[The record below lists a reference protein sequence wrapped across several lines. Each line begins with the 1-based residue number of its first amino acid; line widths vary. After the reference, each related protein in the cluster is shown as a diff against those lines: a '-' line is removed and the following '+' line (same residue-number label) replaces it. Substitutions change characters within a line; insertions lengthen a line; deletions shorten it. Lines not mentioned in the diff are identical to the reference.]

1 MTVPS
6 TDLRSVTIH
15 ARTSIN
21 TDGPSL
27 WVAEVVVGLLNRT
40 AEQDV
45 PIGPAQDIF
54 RAAAVRVVAQD
65 RRSAPIT
72 VSGNERPEYHTPLL
86 VQAAVRARADGH
98 DSGEGPSMLTISGGG
113 DSPATAGK
121 AELDPRIAPH
131 PASYSDVLLGL
142 NDGIK
147 SKLGVQIELPELTLE
162 GGAIETLL
170 RLDAGNNLVKW
181 LGITS
186 GNPTR
191 IFGANSA
198 FTVVPI
204 KIGTARYLPVG
215 LVPEGIEF
223 IASFADP
230 FSANTTAP
238 QLKLRVLLTYDIQL
252 SQFVLRPSAMG
263 PVKADADRLRA
274 SFDALMGRFG
284 GAGKPLLAEVAPHGL
299 PFAWSLGAGAP
310 GSSLSAASSAI
321 CIDRDAIRVRLNSDA
336 PDGSAIPTVCQLKVR
351 SAQIGTGTAA
361 NKLTVS
367 SDSRGDP
374 PGPATAVA
382 AGKLVNATFTWVVQA
397 DQEDHDVSLKVGDT
411 APQVIDTV
419 EFEQRLRKRYDAAG
433 LHTDPKK
440 PIFAFV
446 PLERG
451 MLQLP
456 LPVPP
461 SPSDKAPPPPP
472 PVVDP
477 SAFSGLV
484 RSRMHVS
491 DNRDDVAVEVTAA
504 ISAEIVVTLASN
516 KTTTT
521 AQFTGARGTATGFV
535 FAAAASPS
543 PSSIL
548 PSLDNGPIACEPLNI
563 VFGDPHV
570 SSTLSVKWE
579 IVPGLPS
586 QLKMTI
592 ALPASAG
599 AATAWRAHPRMALV
613 STMPMTRTRFDA
625 TRPLATRDLVPFTIP
640 SGKRE
645 FVLTTTLDKPQRS
658 PFPDLT
664 FDTSGVKPAADPV
677 WPWPTTADNP
687 GIGEANDAISNVST
701 SSLTLPGIEMSL
713 TGAADWGT
721 LGASLRYDLPILGEL
736 FASATLPKSSAASK
750 SPQTGDATEHAPTAL
765 EPEALTKHWHLTA
778 NRHALSRTINDRV
791 SAWIVPGATP
801 SNLVLMNFVEPYS
814 FVSNFG
820 VAVESAG
827 LPLGT
832 YTLFGK
838 TVAGST
844 ALAGW
849 SGPLTSQQNVTVN
862 IVGFSARLRNGTVGA
877 GAGAAAAQFD
887 TRGIGHSVQPR
898 VQALL
903 PQGQLE
909 LRDTSR
915 LDLVSGSVKP
925 TDAVAVTAAH
935 VGFSLA
941 GVECGLR
948 LRDLPMVADQQGNLS
963 FNPTVPAAA
972 SARAVKGPEGDVG
985 PDGSVFER
993 KQLSNAVYEWSFY
1006 KTVAAS
1012 VTPSFVFQLGAL
1024 NLRPLRL
1031 VGASFAK
1038 EATGLRLSGFEMIA
1052 NVEPSAAVAGSG
1064 GPISDDAPYLAGNPV
1079 ALTFTLGT
1087 GTAIRKASLIA
1098 IRPVSVKDR
1107 TILIG
1112 SANVATVSLPATANL
1127 RYGAVDTTPADE
1139 AKSRAHGSL
1148 PIVLEM
1154 DLQASS
1160 TDVPPITIVS
1170 AALNCMLFGAPVRI
1184 PFGRTPL
1191 GDALDF
1197 NYQPTGQPPAQFQV
1211 QRVRLTWSRD
1221 ASPVLLLCARLRLPG
1236 AVVAAPLPTGLTRDL
1251 VDWQVGAT
1259 LRWFGTKLS
1268 PKGLESDDHFSFD
1281 ADHNKGTLN
1290 LAISIKGLPQQAEFI
1305 QGWPVADAPFTLA
1318 TAVAFALPKSPAL
1331 FPDTPSAGFAEVT
1344 CGAPGGLF
1352 IRQRSITPSQ
1362 VETRTSRIVVSLPN
1376 LKLTSAIAWPL
1387 DGLTATFPAP
1397 FVPSSRAAADW
1408 RQDIKVEA
1416 TNAHT
1421 HDVTLAVRD
1430 AELSAV
1436 TLFESGGAVRL
1447 GAPWTFPAITTHTLN
1462 GSKSLSWTSVDEI
1475 VVGHRSA
1482 LEREAADTLDN
1493 PPGELGFVA
1502 RYRDS
1507 ARPNLQPFAV
1517 SAGVFSKAMA
1527 RAGIPTLELLI
1538 SLSLAQK
1545 ANAASGTDNAAAASD
1560 LFISGAA
1567 IVEIGS
1573 EEDSTRGHRV
1583 VTPWISPLFVDT
1595 KALGVLGKIPQ
1606 APWTGRVSPYDL
1618 APHAA
1623 DRLSLGTPI
1632 PCSTNNA
1639 SIAWIRRFREGIA
1652 GSMPQQQIPSF
1663 ESVSQSVIEDT
1674 DLPTD
1679 GADPLRWLSRPIWL
1693 RTIAAWKG
1701 VLATMGKKPIAD
1713 RAVTV
1718 TPILVCDP
1726 GGSLRST
1733 AVRLALRRSVN
1744 DQQVGVAAV
1753 AATDMTWQPGSSYDV
1768 IVLTRNSVAV
1778 IAVANDEARTL
1789 NESQQPMAGDKRNRL
1804 AQLALS
1810 VPDEPLAA
1818 ALGELTDISADLL
1831 PDNQKNFRTHR
1842 VDGFLELPGYL
1853 DAVQQPHRL
1862 RDRTRMVFASAALA
1876 WPRAS
1881 VRAGWNGAVQTAAL
1895 ELGDQRPLQDA
1906 QYSWAG
1912 DVRSFSVTGAAP
1924 ALEANAAFRHASV
1937 LTTGQRALFRRPTDE
1952 DLTAPPDR
1960 ALTPVPPRA
1969 RVPNLQS
1976 VELALNSL
1984 RLRKSDSTPEAAI
1997 APIQPSHFEIVTTGR
2012 RPGVLFFQYDGLS
2025 FADGDQSFDARQ
2037 SRFGRPA
2044 DRGPVVFRQT
2054 RAPRSTVYQPMDDLS
2069 RRRQTFIGSDYID
2082 EAHHLLP
2089 FALAKGSM
2097 TALRTLGS
2105 NGPAATVDTILLRL
2119 ARTDATTFSI
2129 SGGWNGVL
2137 KLTAT
2142 LYAPDKQNLPDPN
2155 AAVERLKTVGLTK
2168 PEARFVLAIGG
2179 KALAFAVTTVGA
2191 ATPNPYFK
2199 PPTNP
2204 PKTAFDVPITL
2215 SLSSGNT
2222 TLAQRVL
2229 QSADADSSASLII
2242 SLPVPAPAAPGVIS
2256 DLEPG
2261 PPRVLS
2267 LPVPIAAYKQPSLRI
2282 DTATLAFGDPAYDRE
2297 ISSKTASA
2305 SQQIEGKPY
2314 LLALDRLEYDMS
2326 ASIYF
2331 ATGHVVTTTLNDPV
2345 GKDAAWDTADEQ
2357 MVLQLGVLRKAT
2369 PAAVH
2374 SSPLVVAG
2382 RDTLDGKVPPQHRFA
2397 AGQAYTIAL
2406 ADLREVIPNKKD
2418 DWKAGYT
2425 VEAPAPAFVAGDRI
2439 VVTVTSSKGGTME
2452 VAVTIVADPV
2462 LSPPAAVY
2470 GLATLDEANGSKR
2483 LTSSLFATAPLPQIV
2498 EFQDLAGDLAKG
2510 LVRRRALFVWP
2521 FCPRTAPGEG
2531 KPYGALVKF
2540 DRAGGGQLPQNE
2552 GDFRPLLS

>member
-6 TDLRSVTIH
+6 TELRSVTIH

-21 TDGPSL
+21 TGGPSL
-27 WVAEVVVGLLNRT
+27 WVAEIGVGLLNRT
-40 AEQDV
+40 AEQDAPV
-45 PIGPAQDIF
+45 GPAQDTF
-54 RAAAVRVVAQD
+54 RAAAVRVIAQD
-65 RRSAPIT
+65 RRSGPIT
-72 VSGNERPEYHTPLL
+72 VSGNEVPGYHTPRL

-98 DSGEGPSMLTISGGG
+98 DSGQGPSTLIVNGGG
-113 DSPATAGK
+113 DSPGTAGT
-121 AELDPRIAPH
+121 AELDPRIAPI
-131 PASYSDVLLGL
+131 PLPYSDVLLGL

-147 SKLGVQIELPELTLE
+147 SKLDVEIELPELTLE
-162 GGAIETLL
+162 GGAIATLL
-170 RLDAGNNLVKW
+170 RLDAGNVARW

-186 GNPTR
+186 GNPTK
-191 IFGANSA
+191 IFGTNSPLA
-198 FTVVPI
+198 IVTT
-204 KIGTARYLPVG
+204 KIGTRRYLPVW

-223 IASFADP
+223 DTTFADP
-230 FSANTTAP
+230 FSAGTTAP
-238 QLKLRVLLTYDIQL
+238 ALTLRVLLTYDIQL

-284 GAGKPLLAEVAPHGL
+284 GAGKPLIAEVAPHGL
-299 PFAWSLGAGAP
+299 PFALSLGAGVP
-310 GSSLSAASSAI
+310 GSSLNAASPSSAI
-321 CIDRDAIRVRLNSDA
+321 YIDRDAIRVRLNSDA

-351 SAQIGTGTAA
+351 GAKIGTGNAA
-361 NKLTVS
+361 NTLTIS
-367 SDSRGDP
+367 CDSRGDP
-374 PGPATAVA
+374 PGPATATA
-382 AGKLVNATFTWVVQA
+382 ASKLVNATFTWVVQA
-397 DQEDHDVSLKVGDT
+397 DQEDHDVSLRVGDS
-411 APQVIDTV
+411 APQIIDTA
-419 EFEQRLRKRYDAAG
+419 EFERRLRKRYDAAG
-433 LHTDPKK
+433 LNTDPKK
-440 PIFAFV
+440 PIYAFF

-461 SPSDKAPPPPP
+461 SPSDRAPPSPP

-504 ISAEIVVTLASN
+504 ISAEITVTLASG
-516 KTTTT
+516 KTTTKVK
-521 AQFTGARGTATGFV
+521 FTGARGTATGFV

-548 PSLDNGPIACEPLNI
+548 PSLDHGPIACEPLNI

-570 SSTLSVKWE
+570 SSTLSVKWD
-579 IVPGLPS
+579 IVPGPPS

-592 ALPASAG
+592 ALAASAG
-599 AATAWRAHPRMALV
+599 PATAWRAHPRMALV

-625 TRPLATRDLVPFTIP
+625 TRPMTTRDLVPFTIP
-640 SGKRE
+640 SGQRE
-645 FVLTTTLDKPQRS
+645 FVLTTFLDKPQRS
-658 PFPDLT
+658 PFPDIT
-664 FDTSGVKPAADPV
+664 FDTTGVKPTNDPA
-677 WPWPTTADNP
+677 WPWPITDDNP
-687 GIGEANDAISNVST
+687 DTGEANDAISNVST

-713 TGAADWGT
+713 VGARDWGT

-736 FASATLPKSSAASK
+736 FASATLPKSSASSK
-750 SPQTGDATEHAPTAL
+750 SPQTGDTTEHAPTAL
-765 EPEALTKHWHLTA
+765 EPEALTRHWQLTA
-778 NRHALSRTINDRV
+778 NRHALSRTVNDRV
-791 SAWIVPGATP
+791 SKWTTPGATP
-801 SNLVLMNFVEPYS
+801 SNMVLKNFVEPYS
-814 FVSNFG
+814 FASSFG

-849 SGPLTSQQNVTVN
+849 SGSLTSQENVTVN
-862 IVGFSARLRNGTVGA
+862 IVGFSARLSNGTA
-877 GAGAAAAQFD
+877 GTAAAQFD
-887 TRGIGHSVQPR
+887 TRGIGQAMQPR
-898 VQALL
+898 VQTLL

-909 LRDTSR
+909 LRDTAL
-915 LDLVSGSVKP
+915 LDSVSGSIKP
-925 TDAVAVTAAH
+925 TNAVAVTAAH
-935 VGFSLA
+935 ISFSLA
-941 GVECGLR
+941 GDEYGLR
-948 LRDLPMVADQQGNLS
+948 LRDLPMVADQHGNLS
-963 FNPTVPAAA
+963 FDPTVSATA
-972 SARAVKGPEGDVG
+972 SPRAVTGPEGYVG

-1012 VTPSFVFQLGAL
+1012 APPSFVFQLGAL

-1052 NVEPSAAVAGSG
+1052 NVEPSAAITGSG
-1064 GPISDDAPYLAGNPV
+1064 GPISDDAPYQAGNPV

-1087 GTAIRKASLIA
+1087 GTSIRKASLAA

-1112 SANVATVSLPATANL
+1112 SANVATVSLPAIADL
-1127 RYGAVDTTPADE
+1127 GYGAVDTKPADVSR
-1139 AKSRAHGSL
+1139 SRAHGSL

-1154 DLQASS
+1154 GLQATG
-1160 TDVPPITIVS
+1160 TDTKITIIS
-1170 AALNCMLFGAPVRI
+1170 AKLNCVLFGAPVQI
-1184 PFGRTPL
+1184 PFGNTPL
-1191 GDALDF
+1191 SDALAF

-1211 QRVRLTWSRD
+1211 QRIGLTWSRG

-1236 AVVAAPLPTGLTRDL
+1236 AVVATPLPAGLTRDL
-1251 VDWQVGAT
+1251 VDWQVGST
-1259 LRWFGTKLS
+1259 LRWFGAKLS
-1268 PKGLESDDHFSFD
+1268 PKELTGDDQFSFD

-1290 LAISIKGLPQQAEFI
+1290 LAISIKHLPEQAEFI
-1305 QGWPVADAPFTLA
+1305 QGWSVAGAPFTLA

-1352 IRQRSITPSQ
+1352 IRHRSRTPGR
-1362 VETRTSRIVVSLPN
+1362 VETQTSRIVVSLPN

-1387 DGLTATFPAP
+1387 DGLTATFPDP
-1397 FVPSSRAAADW
+1397 FAPSSRAAADW

-1416 TNAHT
+1416 ANEHT
-1421 HDVTLAVRD
+1421 HHVTLAVRD

-1436 TLFESGGAVRL
+1436 NLFESGGAVTL
-1447 GAPWTFPAITTHTLN
+1447 GAPWTFPAIATHTLD
-1462 GSKSLSWTSVDEI
+1462 GGRSLTWTSVDEI

-1482 LEREAADTLDN
+1482 LEREAAGTLDT

-1502 RYRDS
+1502 RYRGS
-1507 ARPNLQPFAV
+1507 ARPNLQPFTV

-1527 RAGIPTLELLI
+1527 RAGVPTLELLI
-1538 SLSLAQK
+1538 SLRLAQK
-1545 ANAASGTDNAAAASD
+1545 ANAASGSSSAAAASD

-1567 IVEIGS
+1567 IVEIGA

-1583 VTPWISPLFVDT
+1583 VTPWISPLFDA
-1595 KALGVLGKIPQ
+1595 KALGVLGSIPQ
-1606 APWTGRVSPYDL
+1606 APWSGRVSPYDL

-1623 DRLSLGTPI
+1623 NRLSLGTPI
-1632 PCSTNNA
+1632 PCGTNNA
-1639 SIAWIRRFREGIA
+1639 SIAWIKRFRERIA
-1652 GSMPQQQIPSF
+1652 GSMPQQQISSF
-1663 ESVSQSVIEDT
+1663 EPVSQSVIEDT
-1674 DLPTD
+1674 DLPAD
-1679 GADPLRWLSRPIWL
+1679 GADPAHWLSRPIWL
-1693 RTIAAWKG
+1693 RTLAAWKG
-1701 VLATMGKKPIAD
+1701 VLATTRKKPVAD

-1718 TPILVCDP
+1718 TPIVVGDP
-1726 GGSLRST
+1726 GGSLRTT

-1744 DQQVGVAAV
+1744 DEQVASV
-1753 AATDMTWQPGSSYDV
+1753 AATDTTWQPGSSYEV

-1778 IAVANDEARTL
+1778 VAVANDEAKTL
-1789 NESQQPMAGDKRNRL
+1789 HESQQPMAGDERNRL

-1818 ALGELTDISADLL
+1818 ALGELTDVSADLL
-1831 PDNQKNFRTHR
+1831 PDNQQSLRTHR
-1842 VDGFLELPGYL
+1842 VGGFLELPGYL

-1924 ALEANAAFRHASV
+1924 APGANGAFRNASV

-1969 RVPNLQS
+1969 RVPNPQS
-1976 VELALNSL
+1976 VELGLNSL
-1984 RLRKSDSTPEAAI
+1984 RLRKADSTPEAAI

-2025 FADGDQSFDARQ
+2025 FADGNQSFDAWQ

-2044 DRGPVVFRQT
+2044 DRGPVVFRQA
-2054 RAPRSTVYQPMDDLS
+2054 RAPRSTMYQPMDDLS

-2082 EAHHLLP
+2082 EARHLLP

-2119 ARTDATTFSI
+2119 ARTDASTFSI

-2142 LYAPDKQNLPDPN
+2142 LYAVDNN
-2155 AAVERLKTVGLTK
+2155 AAVAQLATVGLTK
-2168 PEARFVLAIGG
+2168 PEARFVLAIDG
-2179 KALAFAVTTVGA
+2179 KSFAFAVTTVGA
-2191 ATPNPYFK
+2191 ASLNPYFK
-2199 PPTNP
+2199 PQTNP
-2204 PKTAFDVPITL
+2204 AKSAYDVSITL
-2215 SLSSGNT
+2215 SLSPSNT
-2222 TLAQRVL
+2222 TLAQGAL
-2229 QSADADSSASLII
+2229 QSADAESSASLIISLPVI
-2242 SLPVPAPAAPGVIS
+2242 SLPVPAPAAPGAPIS
-2256 DLEPG
+2256 DLECG
-2261 PPRVLS
+2261 PPRLLS
-2267 LPVPIAAYKQPSLRI
+2267 LPVPIAAYKQPSLRV

-2305 SQQIEGKPY
+2305 SQQVEGEPY

-2331 ATGHVVTTTLNDPV
+2331 AAGHVVTTSLKDQV
-2345 GKDAAWDTADEQ
+2345 GKDAAWDPADEQ

-2374 SSPLVVAG
+2374 PSPLVVAA
-2382 RDTLDGKVPPQHRFA
+2382 RNTLDGKVPPQHRFA
-2397 AGQAYTIAL
+2397 AGKAYTIAL

-2418 DWKAGYT
+2418 DWGAGYT
-2425 VEAPAPAFVAGDRI
+2425 VQAPSPAFVAGDRL
-2439 VVTVTSSKGGTME
+2439 VVTVTLSKGGTLE

-2470 GLATLDEANGSKR
+2470 GLATLDQEASGSKR

-2521 FCPRTAPGEG
+2521 FCPRTTPDAG
-2531 KPYGALVKF
+2531 KPYGALVKI

-2552 GDFRPLLS
+2552 ADFRPLLS